1 MDKLHT
7 ASDCI
12 VHARSTRQPF
22 CLCVGHEQGAAA
34 WAPRVLQ
41 WRRARMRGTAARK
54 EPRRQRVRLPRITRT
69 AVAPAHARA
78 PRRATPGACAR
89 LLRRLRSQLLRN
101 QRRRAGLGRGGRE
114 AGQQQRARAQAQRVH
129 RCHQLVRRRDRLQR
143 LLPQPPPKAP
153 DIAMVRTRGLTNHR
167 IRGELPSCSTCRSPR
182 RPLRRAQQ
190 ARARC
195 ALLAPPKA
203 EHLPK
208 QRGAPA
214 TAARGQRARTSKRWC
229 TSGSTRSGAQ

>member
-22 CLCVGHEQGAAA
+22 CLCVGHERAAA

-78 PRRATPGACAR
+78 PGRAAPGACAR
-89 LLRRLRSQLLRN
+89 LLRRLRSQLLPKA
-101 QRRRAGLGRGGRE
+101 QRPQRSSRANLRPGSKAVACAGARPALRLPCAEPASGRGGAPHALGEFWRGHHAHGRAE
-114 AGQQQRARAQAQRVH
+114 LCAHQAAHAGQLAAACAAFTGVTT
-129 RCHQLVRRRDRLQR
+129 C
-143 LLPQPPPKAP
+143 
-153 DIAMVRTRGLTNHR
+153 LT
-167 IRGELPSCSTCRSPR
+167 
-182 RPLRRAQQ
+182 
-190 ARARC
+190 
-195 ALLAPPKA
+195 
-203 EHLPK
+203 
-208 QRGAPA
+208 
-214 TAARGQRARTSKRWC
+214 
-229 TSGSTRSGAQ
+229 